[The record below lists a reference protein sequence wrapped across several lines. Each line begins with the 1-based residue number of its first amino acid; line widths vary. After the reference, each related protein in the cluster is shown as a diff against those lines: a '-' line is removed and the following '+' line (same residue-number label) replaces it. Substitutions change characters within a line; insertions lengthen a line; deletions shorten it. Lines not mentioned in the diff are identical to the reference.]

1 MRFKKAGL
9 IGKVLLVS
17 TILFIFLVV
26 SLKYPAEGKII
37 ATKLYTLLIITLD
50 FLIETIG
57 WIIKQIAK

>member
-57 WIIKQIAK
+57 WIIKQIAR